1 MASRILD
8 AYAIMAF
15 LEDEPGADAV
25 CQIIQSAFEKG
36 DSLMMTVVNLGEVWY
51 AIARSNSPEVADRYV
66 DEIHNM
72 GIEVV
77 NADWALTR
85 QAAMFKARGNLSY
98 ADSFA
103 AALSALKNA
112 PLVTGDK
119 EFKPLQ
125 NDINILWV

>member
-25 CQIIQSAFEKG
+25 CQIMQSAFEEG

-119 EFKPLQ
+119 KFKPLQ